1 MQHRLRR
8 AAQARALFPAFLL
21 ALLALAACGRL
32 TEPAQDPWT
41 VAALDDLAAETGAL
55 FDAIEA
61 DPSAAGHAARS
72 AAYASIA
79 LRSQAVSARA
89 AARRRRVEDAADAV
103 ATTGFLADFRAH
115 LDRLAEHD
123 AARAALG
130 LGLAPH
136 EVALRRTALAD
147 ALNDAIFYERHVLAR
162 TR

>member
-8 AAQARALFPAFLL
+8 AAQARALLPALLL
-21 ALLALAACGRL
+21 ALFALAACGRL
-32 TEPAQDPWT
+32 TEPVQDPWT
-41 VAALDDLAAETGAL
+41 VAALDEIAAETGAL
-55 FDAIEA
+55 FDALDA
-61 DPSAAGHAARS
+61 DRSAAGHAARS

-79 LRSQAVSARA
+79 LQAEAVSARA
-89 AARRRRVEDAADAV
+89 SARRRRPEDPADAV
-103 ATTGFLADFRAH
+103 ATIGFLADFQAH
-115 LDRLAEHD
+115 LTRLAEHD

-136 EVALRRTALAD
+136 EVALRRAALAD